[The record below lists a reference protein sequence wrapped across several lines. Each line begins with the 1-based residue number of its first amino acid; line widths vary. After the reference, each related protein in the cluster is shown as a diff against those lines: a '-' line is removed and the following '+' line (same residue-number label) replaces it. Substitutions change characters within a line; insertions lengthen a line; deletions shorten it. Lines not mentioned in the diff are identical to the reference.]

1 MANSTT
7 IGTSARYSKTQIVC
21 NIYLPQSSY
30 IGVVLKINIVGLQE
44 MYIY

>member
-21 NIYLPQSSY
+21 NIYLPQFSH
-30 IGVVLKINIVGLQE
+30 IGVVRKINIIGLRE
-44 MYIY
+44 IYIH